1 MKRLL
6 VLCSMV
12 VLSLFAVGCT
22 KTIELTEEESHL
34 IAEYAAEL
42 LLKYDRNI
50 DLKYY
55 YDEVTTEEPTT
66 EEPVTEE
73 PTTEEMPTE
82 QVTTEEP
89 ITEEPTTE
97 DLTTD
102 SDATEVITIDKT
114 DEVVDSDFNIATM
127 SDIEN
132 LSVTYSYYMI
142 LERYPSY
149 DQEGMYIEIEAP
161 AGYKLLVL
169 KFNVENTTNQE
180 QYVDLY
186 SEDLN
191 YNIIINNNR
200 SAKQMLTILI
210 DDLYTYQANM
220 EGSMLQETV
229 LLFQIS
235 DSIAESIDDLKLK
248 VISGNDEKIIQ
259 LQ

>member
-22 KTIELTEEESHL
+22 KTIELTEEENHL

-66 EEPVTEE
+66 EAPVTEEPSTEEVTTEESTTEAATEE
-73 PTTEEMPTE
+73 PTTEEVP
-82 QVTTEEP
+82 
-89 ITEEPTTE
+89 
-97 DLTTD
+97 TD
-102 SDATEVITIDKT
+102 SDATETITVEKI
-114 DEVVDSDFNIATM
+114 DEVVDSDFNIASM
-127 SDIEN
+127 SSIEN
-132 LSVTYSYYMI
+132 LAITYSYYMI
-142 LERYPSY
+142 LDRYPSY

-169 KFNVENTTNQE
+169 KFNVENTTNQA

-220 EGSMLQETV
+220 EGSMLEETV

-235 DSIAESIDDLKLK
+235 DSIAESIEDLKLK
-248 VISGNDEKIIQ
+248 VISGNEEKIIQ